1 MTLTWHSE
9 RTIGLGRAIPLRM
22 GIEQP
27 STHLGHRTTHTTL
40 WLLSSPP
47 AALQSSEWLP
57 PLSIYCGTAHKL
69 TPSTNDLVLCQ
80 PYTLLPSPLLLSR
93 FLPITQNP
101 SWSQNNKLKLPI
113 SSLNEE
119 FKVSRAREVLLYR
132 ESRDLKVSQA
142 GIEVRTGRRAA
153 EEVEVAESRLRN
165 RELVGAVAHGRAG
178 LGSSTTS
185 RYNKAQGKDRRSL
198 VQQEGR
204 AAVEEE
210 RASRMVG
217 MRQQGAWTRWEH
229 AVDRK
234 VTWAELWKAEPHRI
248 RFLIQA
254 VYDVLPSPSNL
265 FSWGLVES
273 PACILCL
280 KRGTLEHIL
289 SCCSKALGEGRYR
302 WRHDQV
308 LKVIASTIT
317 YGIGHCKCLRSVKK
331 TITFVRAG
339 EKPLLAARATSSGLL
354 ATAQDWELEVDLG
367 K

>member
-1 MTLTWHSE
+1 MTSNKK
-9 RTIGLGRAIPLRM
+9 RPLE
-22 GIEQP
+22 I
-27 STHLGHRTTHTTL
+27 
-40 WLLSSPP
+40 
-47 AALQSSEWLP
+47 
-57 PLSIYCGTAHKL
+57 
-69 TPSTNDLVLCQ
+69 
-80 PYTLLPSPLLLSR
+80 
-93 FLPITQNP
+93 
-101 SWSQNNKLKLPI
+101 
-113 SSLNEE
+113 
-119 FKVSRAREVLLYR
+119 
-132 ESRDLKVSQA
+132 SQA
-142 GIEVRTGRRAA
+142 GIEVRTGRRWRAA
-153 EEVEVAESRLRN
+153 EEVEVAKSRLRH
-165 RELVGAVAHGRAG
+165 RELVGAVAYGRAG
-178 LGSSTTS
+178 LGSGTTS

-198 VQQEGR
+198 VQQEVR

-265 FSWGLVES
+265 FSWGLLES

-280 KRGTLEHIL
+280 KRGTLEHII

-308 LKVIASTIT
+308 LKAIENTIT
-317 YGIGHCKCLRSVKK
+317 CGIGHCKRLRSVKK
-331 TITFVRAG
+331 TITFVRSG

-354 ATAQDWELEVDLG
+354 PTAQDWELDVDLG
-367 K
+367 KQLNFPGTAATTSLRPDMLLISETSKQIILLELTVPWEDASRRPMRGRGQDTLS